1 MGANFTDISAGQ
13 DGENIGFATLMKQG
27 ADLMMNSEQEDGVMG
42 PDAQKRK
49 SYEEERR
56 NRLLGRSKELQ

>member
-27 ADLMMNSEQEDGVMG
+27 ANLMMNLELEDGR
-42 PDAQKRK
+42 D
-49 SYEEERR
+49 EEGGVLPLR
-56 NRLLGRSKELQ
+56 